1 MGRDEWTS
9 VLKLSTLWGFREL
22 RQRALDALVQMPI
35 HPADKVVLAREYD
48 VERWLVDGY
57 MELVK
62 RDTGLSSEEKKK
74 LGYESSLRV
83 YEKREDTFRRG
94 LQFQQSQ
101 YLSGYSIVN
110 GSRVFDNLEAEIR
123 GVFGRSYHMFG
134 TMKFQM
140 HHPLDKKSRGSSVCV
155 PVGIKAWLMM

>member
-22 RQRALDALVQMPI
+22 KQRALDALAQMPI

-101 YLSGYSIVN
+101 YLSGYTIVN

-123 GVFGRSYHMFG
+123 GLFWQELPHVWY
-134 TMKFQM
+134 
-140 HHPLDKKSRGSSVCV
+140 DEV
-155 PVGIKAWLMM
+155 PDAPPTRQEEPRVIGMCPGWD